1 LLRNEI
7 VEALEWNPDKSW
19 LRIRRPSDGLTG
31 WSSSTFLEK
40 VTTPPPPPPPPP
52 PTGDKYR
59 VTASRLH
66 VRKGPGTNFASLGFV
81 EFNEVVTSLGMN
93 PDGTW
98 RQIRRSDG
106 LTGWSSARYLV
117 LVPPQPPPAEPP
129 TDENAGNWYRAT
141 GKLTTREG
149 PGATYKAV
157 GALNKDEV
165 VEALSASGDKNWV
178 RFRRLDRSNAWASSN
193 SLINLGKTPASIMQ
207 KVFPG
212 VTYYRNER
220 KSPRRMISHVL
231 EIDMRSEGLRFLVT
245 PPLRDTLPQVCT
257 RTTSEFLDNHDM
269 QIAING
275 DAFYYLDHSEYPPQ
289 NFCAH
294 GGDPVRL
301 VGYAASRGKAYSMK
315 EPGRPILYI
324 NQRNEITF
332 GTPKG
337 KVYNAISG
345 ERMIVMKGKPFPGLD
360 TQQLHPR
367 TALGVNQNGRW
378 LYLVVVDG
386 REVSEGA
393 TYSELAALLIS
404 HGVYTAMSFDGGGSS
419 TMVIEDVD
427 RRPRLLNNP
436 VNENTAGRERAVANH
451 LGISLKK

>member
-1 LLRNEI
+1 
-7 VEALEWNPDKSW
+7 
-19 LRIRRPSDGLTG
+19 
-31 WSSSTFLEK
+31 
-40 VTTPPPPPPPPP
+40 
-52 PTGDKYR
+52 
-59 VTASRLH
+59 
-66 VRKGPGTNFASLGFV
+66 
-81 EFNEVVTSLGMN
+81 
-93 PDGTW
+93 
-98 RQIRRSDG
+98 
-106 LTGWSSARYLV
+106 
-117 LVPPQPPPAEPP
+117 
-129 TDENAGNWYRAT
+129 
-141 GKLTTREG
+141 
-149 PGATYKAV
+149 
-157 GALNKDEV
+157 
-165 VEALSASGDKNWV
+165 
-178 RFRRLDRSNAWASSN
+178 
-193 SLINLGKTPASIMQ
+193 
-207 KVFPG
+207 
-212 VTYYRNER
+212 
-220 KSPRRMISHVL
+220 MISHVL

-257 RTTSEFLDNHDM
+257 QTTSQFLDKHDL

-289 NFCAH
+289 NFCAD

-332 GTPKG
+332 DTPKG

-367 TALGVNQNGRW
+367 TALGINQNGRW
-378 LYLVVVDG
+378 LYLAVVDG

-404 HGVYTAMSFDGGGSS
+404 YGVYTAMSFDGGGSS

-427 RRPRLLNNP
+427 RRSRLLNNP
-436 VNENTAGRERAVANH
+436 VNENDAGRERAVANH